1 MKVDYHVHPNL
12 PSRHPGKRLAKL
24 WQAVERH
31 GLDAFI
37 CAEHTFKDAPAA
49 YRETLAARPKRVR
62 CQVFP
67 GAELATSDGRGG
79 VDIVAFAEEDWYDEH
94 PRLLEPFSMTLAE
107 TVRTLE
113 ASGLH
118 WFIPHPTIMGSAL
131 RRMFPS
137 QESMREFLSSVPA
150 FEARNGTHLLIEH
163 LCSHPLVRPFFG
175 CLRERLRAS
184 AEPRL
189 DLYFTSHAFLAVG
202 SDAHHPRDLGYCVEF
217 PGGVL
222 GRRLTFGRLTRNTD
236 IQTLHLPN
244 FSYAL
249 PRLLATAGTA
259 FHEWCMRKTGG
270 LETVQELRTAW
281 ESLREGA

>member
-12 PSRHPGKRLAKL
+12 PTRHPEKKLAKL

-31 GLDAFI
+31 RLDAFI
-37 CAEHTFKDAPAA
+37 CAEHSFKDAPGA
-49 YRETLAARPKRVR
+49 YRALVAAKPKHVR

-67 GAELATSDGRGG
+67 GAELATSDGGGG
-79 VDIVAFAEEDWYDEH
+79 VDVVAFAREDWYDEH

-113 ASGLH
+113 ASGLR
-118 WFIPHPTIMGSAL
+118 WFIPHPTIMGTAL
-131 RRMFPS
+131 RRQFPG
-137 QESMREFLSSVPA
+137 QGEMREFLASVPA

-163 LCSHPLVRPFFG
+163 LCTHPLARPF
-175 CLRERLRAS
+175 LRGVRDRLRAS

-189 DLYFTSHAFLAVG
+189 DLYFREHAFLAVG

-217 PGGVL
+217 PGRAA
-222 GRRLTFGRLTRNTD
+222 GRRHVFERLTRNTD
-236 IQTLHLPN
+236 IQTLHLPA

-259 FHEWCMRKTGG
+259 FHEWCMRKAGRS
-270 LETVQELRTAW
+270 ETVQELRTMWKAEA
-281 ESLREGA
+281 ES